1 MQMSNTTREEKGG
14 CPERAF
20 EIPPQLITADLSLNF
35 GGVQALSDISL
46 EIHKGEIFSIIGPN
60 GAGKTCIL
68 NCINGL
74 YKPQKGRMVF
84 ENVYLAPLEPSKRS
98 ALGIGRTFQNI
109 ELFKNMTVIDNIML
123 GRHRF
128 LKSGIFSGGIFI
140 GKTLKEEIQHRLK
153 TEEIIDFLEIESIR
167 KKMVG
172 ELPYGLQK
180 RVELGRALAMDPKVL
195 LLDEP
200 TAGMNLEET
209 EDIVRFILD
218 VNEEFGTTIVLI
230 EHDLR
235 VVMDISTRVACI
247 DFGYKI
253 AQGTPEDI
261 QTNPKVI
268 EAYLGEE
275 QR

>member
-14 CPERAF
+14 CPEKPL
-20 EIPPQLITADLSLNF
+20 EIPPQLIIADLSLNF
-35 GGVQALSDISL
+35 GGIQALLDISL

-84 ENVYLAPLEPSKRS
+84 ENVDLTRLKPSKRS

-109 ELFKNMTVIDNIML
+109 ELFRNMTVIDNIML

-140 GKTLKEEIQHRLK
+140 GKTLKEEMQHRLK
-153 TEEIIDFLEIESIR
+153 TEEIVDFLEIESIR
-167 KKMVG
+167 KKTVG

-180 RVELGRALAMDPKVL
+180 RVELGRALAMDPRVL

-235 VVMDISTRVACI
+235 VVMDISARVACI

-253 AQGTPEDI
+253 AEGPPEDI

>member
-1 MQMSNTTREEKGG
+1 MLNTIKEEKDGY
-14 CPERAF
+14 PENAF
-20 EIPPQLITADLSLNF
+20 EMVPQLVVTDLSLNF
-35 GGVQALSDISL
+35 GGIQALSDINL
-46 EIHKGEIFSIIGPN
+46 EVFKGEIFSIIGPN

-68 NCINGL
+68 NCISGL
-74 YKPQKGRMVF
+74 YKPEKGKIVF
-84 ENVYLAPLEPSKRS
+84 ENIDLTLLESYKRA

-109 ELFKNMTVIDNIML
+109 ELFKNMTVIDNIIL

-218 VNEEFGTTIVLI
+218 VNEEFGTAIVLI

-235 VVMDISTRVACI
+235 VVMDISTRVTCI

-253 AQGTPEDI
+253 AEGTPEDI

-268 EAYLGEE
+268 EAYLGEG
-275 QR
+275 

>member
-20 EIPPQLITADLSLNF
+20 DIPPQLITADLSLNF
-35 GGVQALSDISL
+35 GGIQALSDISL

-84 ENVYLAPLEPSKRS
+84 ENVDLAPLEPSKRS